1 MIDNLIAFF
10 LGVVLTISA
19 FIILGALLG
28 VSALPDKTTLTSPLL
43 FLPSQTSAW
52 NKLSEDMLASNAK
65 EITINWS
72 GSGGETSE
80 GEQFIRKIQDVQ
92 AQGKKIILAVRGVAY
107 SMHAFVI
114 CFADSYT
121 MAPQSSITFHA
132 PKASDGSSLPRA
144 FLIQEEFFL
153 TQCVSKGIL
162 TSNEATEIMINDK
175 QVVIDSQGNRYVD
188 NDN

>member
-1 MIDNLIAFF
+1 MKNELAGVAIGIAIT
-10 LGVVLTISA
+10 LTMV
-19 FIILGALLG
+19 LGAELYPSKL
-28 VSALPDKTTLTSPLL
+28 TLTSPLL
-43 FLPSQTSAW
+43 FLPSQTSSW

-80 GEQFIRKIQDVQ
+80 GEQFIRKMQDIQ

-107 SMHAFVI
+107 SMHAFAI

-132 PKASDGSSLPRA
+132 PKALDGSSLPRA

-153 TQCVSKGIL
+153 SQCVSKGIL

-175 QVVIDSQGNRYVD
+175 QVVIDSQGNKYVD
-188 NDN
+188 EDN